1 MEPLPALSG
10 LANYPSS
17 LYVSRQRL
25 EFFLDT
31 SFTTRVARLSRWT
44 RWSTWCCGRWT
55 NWTKFRVILQISFL
69 ASFAVVYGLHDLRS
83 GGQTTLFMATAY
95 NALQVR
101 SSLSQKVTLFQRLAW
116 GFSLAWVIF
125 SCTKVAIESSIWSR
139 GSVLCQGYGGPV
151 NDFLSWSAFAPLAR
165 LTYCCYLIH
174 MEVLPMF
181 VFSVLTFPNDVSLAV
196 QIFSSQV
203 FAHRSAFWVLWCTS
217 SGASPSPSP
226 LPSSWFL
233 LLKFPSPEWR
243 RFWWVEV
250 SLFVQSQI
258 TTRRAKVE
266 GHPNSRHLLRLTV
279 CWQSWWGRSKKS
291 SLLLKELLWWW
302 QIQKCPMSF
311 PKIQEKWKMM
321 NPRLTM
327 WLQLIQLR
335 RRTLKAWRLRT
346 LVAEVTSP
354 GKARNSYILT
364 PCAECRKKK
373 NKFECTNSVF
383 YLGGLAGWSW
393 WKHQA
398 GVFFGE
404 RRSKT
409 TTDQWQRKH
418 FSHTALVAHQW
429 WDGLGG
435 ILLPHV
441 PLGKEEARTLQLII
455 QSWEKQNYL
464 NWQKGRIATRPL

>member
-139 GSVLCQGYGGPV
+139 CSVLCQGYGGPV

-217 SGASPSPSP
+217 SEASPSPSP

-327 WLQLIQLR
+327 WLQLIQMR

-383 YLGGLAGWSW
+383 YLTCTWTW
-393 WKHQA
+393 H
-398 GVFFGE
+398 
-404 RRSKT
+404 
-409 TTDQWQRKH
+409 
-418 FSHTALVAHQW
+418 
-429 WDGLGG
+429 
-435 ILLPHV
+435 LP
-441 PLGKEEARTLQLII
+441 
-455 QSWEKQNYL
+455 
-464 NWQKGRIATRPL
+464 